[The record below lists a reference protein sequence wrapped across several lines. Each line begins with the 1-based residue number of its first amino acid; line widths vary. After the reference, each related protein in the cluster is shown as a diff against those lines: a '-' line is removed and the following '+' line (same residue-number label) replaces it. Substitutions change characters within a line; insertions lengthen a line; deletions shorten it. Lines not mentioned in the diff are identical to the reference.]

1 MSFLS
6 VTFILFFI
14 SLSSSTTLHRRILH
28 HPLFI
33 PPPQPP
39 SSSPQQQPT
48 HQHQQPKLPFSSSS
62 SSSSSTSSAQRP
74 FFPYYHT
81 PPLFPSPPTIPS
93 TFPANISLLFPHP
106 NSATNN
112 RHVATVV
119 LSVSLS
125 LLSLAILAAVAAF
138 VIHRRRLRHSTFT
151 PKDKDFRSDSRRLFP
166 PNTITSDDLDQKA
179 CLDILTD
186 SAAGSSSSSN
196 GSRGY
201 RKLEDSPELQPLP
214 PLPRHSF
221 RPWHS
226 EVEEEDNEEEEEFF
240 SPRGSSGRKQLQ
252 SPPSPIVHG
261 ETSSLSFKDFQFGS
275 KSFTSRTPSYPRS
288 NSLTNSNPSSMSCSP
303 SPTRINPLPCHNPNP
318 VSSSQSPS
326 FSSLSSSPKP
336 REDLSPSLDFSAQG
350 KSSPVRI
357 CPTPPPP
364 PPLPR
369 LLETPVMAQQ
379 SQHVGIGDTDNKNVN
394 IETLKPRLKALHW
407 DKVKASSDRVT
418 VWDRLRPSSFQLNED
433 MIETLFMVNNSKE
446 NPSLAVRDNARR
458 QTVHFSPLP
467 PENRVLDPKK
477 SQNIAILL
485 RALNVTIDEVCEALR
500 EGHYDTLGTELLE
513 CLLKMTPTK
522 DEESKLKEFQDDSPY
537 KLGPAEK
544 FLKVM
549 LDIPFAFKRVD
560 AMLYIAN
567 FDSELEYLK
576 KSFETLE
583 VACGELR
590 NSKMFL
596 KLLEAVLR
604 TGNRMNVGTNRGDAH
619 AFKLDTLLKL
629 VDIKGTDGKTT
640 LLHFV
645 VQEIVRTEGSNISGS
660 IYHKASDN
668 IEQYTLQDEVDFRK
682 LGLQVVSGL
691 SGELTNVKKAAAMDS
706 DMLSSDV
713 AKLARGIEKVVQVVK
728 LNEESP
734 TKETSRKFFDA
745 MKGFLKRGEEEIL
758 RIQVQEKNAISSVKE
773 VTEYFHGNSSKEEA
787 HPFRIFMVV
796 RDFLSIL
803 DGVCKEV
810 GKVNERTLVGSRQSV
825 MHANSI
831 LPTIFPMIIGKQQSD
846 SSESD

>member
-1 MSFLS
+1 MSSLS
-6 VTFILFFI
+6 VTIILFFI
-14 SLSSSTTLHRRILH
+14 SLSSSAALHRRILH
-28 HPLFI
+28 HPLFL
-33 PPPQPP
+33 PPPLPP
-39 SSSPQQQPT
+39 TSSPQQQPT
-48 HQHQQPKLPFSSSS
+48 HQHQHPKLPFSSSS
-62 SSSSSTSSAQRP
+62 SSSSSSNSSSAQRP
-74 FFPYYHT
+74 FFPYYQT
-81 PPLFPSPPTIPS
+81 PPLLPSPPTIPA

-106 NSATNN
+106 NSATNH
-112 RHVATVV
+112 RPVATVV
-119 LSVSLS
+119 LYVSLS
-125 LLSLAILAAVAAF
+125 LLSLAIIAAVAAF
-138 VIHRRRLRHSTFT
+138 AIHRRRLRHSTST

-166 PNTITSDDLDQKA
+166 PNTITSDGLDQKA

-186 SAAGSSSSSN
+186 SVAGSSSSSN

-221 RPWHS
+221 RPWQS

-252 SPPSPIVHG
+252 SPPSPIVNG
-261 ETSSLSFKDFQFGS
+261 ETSSQSFKDFQFGS
-275 KSFTSRTPSYPRS
+275 RSFTSRTPSYPRS
-288 NSLTNSNPSSMSCSP
+288 NSLTNSNPNSMSCSP

-318 VSSSQSPS
+318 VSSSQSPC

-350 KSSPVRI
+350 NNSPVRNF
-357 CPTPPPP
+357 PPPP

-369 LLETPVMAQQ
+369 FSETPIMTQQ
-379 SQHVGIGDTDNKNVN
+379 SQHVGIADTDNKNVN
-394 IETLKPRLKALHW
+394 IETLKPKLKALHW

-500 EGHYDTLGTELLE
+500 EGQYDTLGTELLE

-522 DEESKLKEFQDDSPY
+522 DEEFKLKEFQDDSPY

-583 VACGELR
+583 ACILL
-590 NSKMFL
+590 SCPFL
-596 KLLEAVLR
+596 L
-604 TGNRMNVGTNRGDAH
+604 
-619 AFKLDTLLKL
+619 
-629 VDIKGTDGKTT
+629 
-640 LLHFV
+640 
-645 VQEIVRTEGSNISGS
+645 IS
-660 IYHKASDN
+660 
-668 IEQYTLQDEVDFRK
+668 
-682 LGLQVVSGL
+682 
-691 SGELTNVKKAAAMDS
+691 
-706 DMLSSDV
+706 
-713 AKLARGIEKVVQVVK
+713 
-728 LNEESP
+728 
-734 TKETSRKFFDA
+734 
-745 MKGFLKRGEEEIL
+745 
-758 RIQVQEKNAISSVKE
+758 
-773 VTEYFHGNSSKEEA
+773 
-787 HPFRIFMVV
+787 
-796 RDFLSIL
+796 
-803 DGVCKEV
+803 
-810 GKVNERTLVGSRQSV
+810 
-825 MHANSI
+825 
-831 LPTIFPMIIGKQQSD
+831 
-846 SSESD
+846 

>member
-14 SLSSSTTLHRRILH
+14 SLSSSTTLHRRVLH
-28 HPLFI
+28 HPLFL

-39 SSSPQQQPT
+39 SPSPQQQPT

-62 SSSSSTSSAQRP
+62 SSSSSAERP

-81 PPLFPSPPTIPS
+81 PPLLPSPPTIPS

-106 NSATNN
+106 NSATKH
-112 RHVATVV
+112 RPVATVV

-125 LLSLAILAAVAAF
+125 LLSLAILVAVAAF
-138 VIHRRRLRHSTFT
+138 AVHRRRIKHSTST

-166 PNTITSDDLDQKA
+166 PNTITSDGIDQKP

-186 SAAGSSSSSN
+186 SAASSSSSSN
-196 GSRGY
+196 GNTGY

-221 RPWHS
+221 RPWQS
-226 EVEEEDNEEEEEFF
+226 KVEEEEEEEEFF
-240 SPRGSSGRKQLQ
+240 SPRGSSGRKELQ
-252 SPPSPIVHG
+252 SPPSPVVNG

-275 KSFTSRTPSYPRS
+275 RSFTSRTPSYPRS
-288 NSLTNSNPSSMSCSP
+288 NSLTNSNPNSMSCSP

-326 FSSLSSSPKP
+326 FSSISSSPKP

-350 KSSPVRI
+350 KSSPVRNF
-357 CPTPPPP
+357 PTPPPP

-369 LLETPVMAQQ
+369 LLETPVMAQK
-379 SQHVGIGDTDNKNVN
+379 SENVCIGDTENKNVN
-394 IETLKPRLKALHW
+394 IETLKPKLKALHW

-446 NPSLAVRDNARR
+446 NPTLAVRDNARR

-522 DEESKLKEFQDDSPY
+522 DEESKLKEFQDNSPY

-713 AKLARGIEKVVQVVK
+713 AKLARGIEKVMQVAK
-728 LNEESP
+728 LIEESP
-734 TKETSRKFFDA
+734 SKETSRKFSEA

-773 VTEYFHGNSSKEEA
+773 VTGYFHGNSSKEEA
-787 HPFRIFMVV
+787 RPFRIFMVV

-810 GKVNERTLVGSRQSV
+810 GKVNERTLVGSRQSI
-825 MHANSI
+825 MHSNST